1 MTEGTH
7 LERTPLERAIDALLS
22 PGRAIFALAI
32 IGLGIETLVCA
43 QRVIFLYPQA
53 SNPRFKVIPVLP
65 FLPPIPWLGYLFGA
79 ILAICGA
86 GLLFKRTLRMSAMVV
101 GSLMFLGAV
110 VLNAPKSAAI
120 PGNMSL
126 RTVVFE
132 PLAIATLAWLLPGR
146 GATPSWLARA
156 SRYLLAVSL
165 IVFGVDHFLALAP
178 IGTLIPPWIPWH
190 VFWIAF
196 FGAGFIAAGLSIGL
210 NVLLRW
216 GAACLGLM
224 YAIWVFTLHLPRV
237 LLGLY
242 GGGGLHSPDEW
253 SSLFIAITLWGG
265 SWALAYPAP
274 RDTAQLQRVDV
285 G

>member
-7 LERTPLERAIDALLS
+7 LERTPIERAIDALLS

-53 SNPRFKVIPVLP
+53 SNPRFKVIPALP
-65 FLPPIPWLGYLFGA
+65 FLPPIPWLAYLFGA

-86 GLLFKRTLRMSAMVV
+86 GLLFKRTLRTSAMVV

-110 VLNAPKSAAI
+110 VLNAPKNAAI
-120 PGNMSL
+120 PGSMSL

-132 PLAIATLAWLLPGR
+132 PLAIATLTWLLPGG

-196 FGAGFIAAGLSIGL
+196 FGTGFIAAGLSIGL

-224 YAIWVFTLHLPRV
+224 YAIWVFALHLPRV

-242 GGGGLHSPDEW
+242 GGGGPHNPDEW
-253 SSLFIAITLWGG
+253 SSLFIAIALWGG
-265 SWALAYPAP
+265 SWALAYPPP
-274 RDTAQLQRVDV
+274 RNATQLQRVDV

>member
-1 MTEGTH
+1 MTERTH
-7 LERTPLERAIDALLS
+7 LERTPLERAVDALLS

-32 IGLGIETLVCA
+32 IGLGIETLACA
-43 QRVIFLYPQA
+43 QRVIFLYSGAP
-53 SNPRFKVIPVLP
+53 NPRFKAIP
-65 FLPPIPWLGYLFGA
+65 FLPPIPWLAYLFGA

-86 GLLFKRTLRMSAMVV
+86 GLLVKRTLRMSAMVV

-110 VLNAPKSAAI
+110 ILNAPKSAAI
-120 PGNMSL
+120 PGDMSL

-132 PLAIATLAWLLPGR
+132 PLAIATLAWLLPGQ

-156 SRYLLAVSL
+156 TRYLLAVSL

-196 FGAGFIAAGLSIGL
+196 FGTGFIAAGLSIGL
-210 NVLLRW
+210 NILPRW

-224 YAIWVFTLHLPRV
+224 FAIWVFALHLPRV

-242 GGGGLHSPDEW
+242 GGAGSHSPDEW
-253 SSLFIAITLWGG
+253 SSLFIAIALWGG
-265 SWALAYPAP
+265 SWALAHPAP
-274 RDTAQLQRVDV
+274 RDAAQLQRVDV